1 MPRHDWKCSSCGAV
15 SEDLVHS
22 VSEIPDHVECSC
34 GKPMQIYYGDGFS
47 FNNHW
52 SDNRHNRMY
61 GKEYH
66 HGFGCVVESYEHK
79 QQLLKEYEVSEAA
92 DPVNGSR
99 SWRDQAQNKQ
109 SKNPD
114 TAGAIE
120 MTQEQFDSWN
130 RENG

>member
-1 MPRHDWKCSSCGAV
+1 
-15 SEDLVHS
+15 
-22 VSEIPDHVECSC
+22 
-34 GKPMQIYYGDGFS
+34 
-47 FNNHW
+47 
-52 SDNRHNRMY
+52 MY

-79 QQLLKEYEVSEAA
+79 QQLLKEYDVSEAA